1 MIEIPKDQLYV
12 SLKDTYN
19 KDLFNKDTS
28 LKDTYNK
35 DTYIEDI
42 SINSTCNKDK
52 CIETCNKDTSINLN
66 NEVYNNIYFTTQELF
81 ILKSFEIFY
90 NENNF
95 IIFIKILKSTSLSI
109 RLIDYFITKYSKNN
123 KIIIK
128 NNFNIFNSYK
138 QQLKLF
144 QKKYFDPFSRGE
156 RIPFFINNNYIIT
169 TIGQL
174 NFFKWFIYNNIHNY
188 VINNYLIIEKD
199 MINNNKNKKT
209 NINKEKIKKIK
220 IYKNINQTFN
230 ININYKS
237 SNNIVNFF

>member
-1 MIEIPKDQLYV
+1 MIEISKDQLDV
-12 SLKDTYN
+12 SAKNT
-19 KDLFNKDTS
+19 
-28 LKDTYNK
+28 
-35 DTYIEDI
+35 
-42 SINSTCNKDK
+42 SIN
-52 CIETCNKDTSINLN
+52 NLN

-95 IIFIKILKSTSLSI
+95 VIFIKILKSSSLSI

-174 NFFKWFIYNNIHNY
+174 NFFKWFISKKIYDYVKYNH
-188 VINNYLIIEKD
+188 LIIEND
-199 MINNNKNKKT
+199 MNKKNKNDK
-209 NINKEKIKKIK
+209 KKIK
-220 IYKNINQTFN
+220 NIQDKNIKLKKNN
-230 ININYKS
+230 NYIITKNS
-237 SNNIVNFF
+237 YINNIIPNNNQLQMNDCNKNNIFKENNQIIVKFSF

>member
-19 KDLFNKDTS
+19 KDLFNKDVSINSTC
-28 LKDTYNK
+28 NK
-35 DTYIEDI
+35 DI
-42 SINSTCNKDK
+42 SINSTCNKDISINNTCNKDK

-199 MINNNKNKKT
+199 MIWFKICKT
-209 NINKEKIKKIK
+209 LNWEYI
-220 IYKNINQTFN
+220 QT
-230 ININYKS
+230 I
-237 SNNIVNFF
+237 